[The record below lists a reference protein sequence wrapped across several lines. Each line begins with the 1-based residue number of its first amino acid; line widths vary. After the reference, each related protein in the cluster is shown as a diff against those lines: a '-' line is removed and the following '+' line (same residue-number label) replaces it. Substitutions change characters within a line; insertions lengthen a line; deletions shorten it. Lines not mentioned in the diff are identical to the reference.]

1 MKKYFNIKY
10 IIISIGIIF
19 IIAIMLAMLAGIT
32 MIFMNAI
39 LTVFGAKNITYGTAL
54 LIVLFIAIIKKLF

>member
-19 IIAIMLAMLAGIT
+19 IISIMLAMLAGIT
-32 MIFMNAI
+32 MVFMNAI